1 MSSARYQLSKLL
13 QIFCVRELAARSKAS
28 GKSNVIIDCTN
39 PGLCHSELSRE
50 GILILEI
57 VKFLL
62 ARTTEHGSRSMVN
75 AAASGQETHG
85 TYLSDCRVS
94 K

>member
-1 MSSARYQLSKLL
+1 MSLTRYQLSKLL
-13 QIFCVRELAARSKAS
+13 EIFYIRELAARTKAS
-28 GKSNVIIDCTN
+28 GKSNVIINCAN

-57 VKFLL
+57 IKFFL
-62 ARTTEHGSRSMVN
+62 ARSTEHGSRSMVN
-75 AAASGQETHG
+75 AAASGKETHG
-85 TYLSDCRVS
+85 AYLSDCRVA